1 MVTRGPLVV
10 FSGKDPAMKIKF
22 ALLAGLLAATGCAP
36 LGAQPAPSVAGTSPE
51 GSRVVLLGTG
61 GGPIARVAR
70 SQPAN
75 LLQAGGRTYLVDIGD
90 GTPRQLVRAGVPLN
104 AVDVVFLTHL
114 HFDHTAGIMGFLALD
129 WQARRRAP
137 VTFYGPP
144 GTQRLVADTLR
155 ALGSGEAIFRP
166 QLPDLPAMASVFH
179 GRDWEV
185 TAAREVYRDAGVTVR
200 AVENSHYGTMHLEPA
215 EHGINRSYSYRF
227 DMADRSVVFT
237 GDTGPS
243 HAVEDLARGADVL
256 VSEIID
262 IDAIIA
268 GLRRRQQ
275 ATGVDQ
281 QPLIDH
287 MVEEH
292 LTPENVGRMA
302 AAAGV
307 KTLVLTHFAT
317 PPGQDGFDQAAML
330 AAIRKHFS
338 GRVVFGEDLA
348 AF

>member
-1 MVTRGPLVV
+1 MRSKAIT
-10 FSGKDPAMKIKF
+10 
-22 ALLAGLLAATGCAP
+22 LAGLLVLAATMGGRIA
-36 LGAQPAPSVAGTSPE
+36 AEPAPPAAREAATASKVI
-51 GSRVVLLGTG
+51 LLGTG
-61 GGPIARVAR
+61 GGPIARVSR

-75 LLQAGGRTYLVDIGD
+75 LLQVGGKTFLIDIGD

-104 AVDVVFLTHL
+104 AVDAVFLTHL

-144 GTQRLVADTLR
+144 GTRLLVSDTLQVL
-155 ALGSGEAIFRP
+155 ASGEAIFRP
-166 QLPDLPAMASVFH
+166 QLPDLPPMASVFS
-179 GRDWEV
+179 GTDWEV
-185 TAAREVYRDAGVTVR
+185 TGPREVYRDSAVTVR

-215 EHGINRSYSYRF
+215 DHGVNRSYSYRF

-243 HAVEDLARGADVL
+243 AAVEGLARGADVL

-268 GLRRRQQ
+268 GLKRRQQ

-292 LTPENVGRMA
+292 LTPENVGRLA

-307 KTLVLTHFAT
+307 GTLVLTHFAT
-317 PPGQDGFDQAAML
+317 PPGQEGFDQAAML
-330 AAIRKHFS
+330 AAIRKHYS
-338 GRVVFGEDLA
+338 GRIVFGEDLA
-348 AF
+348 VF

>member
-1 MVTRGPLVV
+1 MMRY
-10 FSGKDPAMKIKF
+10 KAMLMAG
-22 ALLAGLLAATGCAP
+22 ALALAAAIPGAIRAADKAAP
-36 LGAQPAPSVAGTSPE
+36 AAPERHAA
-51 GSRVVLLGTG
+51 SRVVLLGTG
-61 GGPIARVAR
+61 GGPIARVGR

-75 LLQAGGRTYLVDIGD
+75 LLQVGGKTYLIDIGD
-90 GTPRQLVRAGVPLN
+90 GTPRQLARAGVALS
-104 AVDVVFLTHL
+104 AVDAVFVTHL

-137 VTFYGPP
+137 VIFFGPP
-144 GTQRLVADTLR
+144 GTRGLVDNTLR

-166 QLPDLPAMASVFH
+166 QLPDLPAMASVFS
-179 GRDWEV
+179 GQDWEV
-185 TAAREVYRDAGVTVR
+185 TAAREVFRDAGVTVR
-200 AVENSHYGTMHLEPA
+200 AVENSHYGTMHLDPA

-243 HAVEDLARGADVL
+243 RAVEDLARGADVL

-268 GLRRRQQ
+268 GLKRRQQ

-307 KTLVLTHFAT
+307 KTLVLSHFAT
-317 PPGQDGFDQAAML
+317 PPGIETFDRKAML
-330 AAIRKHFS
+330 AAIRKHFR
-338 GRVVFGEDLA
+338 GRVIFGADLTEI
-348 AF
+348 

>member
-1 MVTRGPLVV
+1 MRY
-10 FSGKDPAMKIKF
+10 KAMLMAG
-22 ALLAGLLAATGCAP
+22 ALALAAAIPGAIRAADKAASAAP
-36 LGAQPAPSVAGTSPE
+36 GKPAA
-51 GSRVVLLGTG
+51 SRVVLLGTG
-61 GGPIARVAR
+61 GGPIARVGR

-75 LLQAGGRTYLVDIGD
+75 LLQVGGKTYLIDIGD
-90 GTPRQLVRAGVPLN
+90 GTPRQLARAGVALS
-104 AVDVVFLTHL
+104 AVDAVFVTHL

-129 WQARRRAP
+129 WQARRRTP
-137 VTFYGPP
+137 VIFYGPP
-144 GTQRLVADTLR
+144 GTRGLVDNTLH

-166 QLPDLPAMASVFH
+166 QLPDLPAMASVFS
-179 GRDWEV
+179 GQDWEV
-185 TAAREVYRDAGVTVR
+185 TAAREVFRDAGVTVR
-200 AVENSHYGTMHLEPA
+200 AVENSHYGTMHLDPA

-227 DMADRSVVFT
+227 DMADHSVVFT

-243 HAVEDLARGADVL
+243 RAVEDLARGADVL

-268 GLRRRQQ
+268 GLKRRQQ

-307 KTLVLTHFAT
+307 KTLVLSHFAT
-317 PPGQDGFDQAAML
+317 PPGIETFDRKAML
-330 AAIRKHFS
+330 AAIRKHYR
-338 GRVVFGEDLA
+338 GRVIFGADLTEI
-348 AF
+348 

>member
-1 MVTRGPLVV
+1 MRIRLMT
-10 FSGKDPAMKIKF
+10 
-22 ALLAGLLAATGCAP
+22 LAGLLLAAGCASA
-36 LGAQPAPSVAGTSPE
+36 GAPAAPPAAPAPPTPGTVMA
-51 GSRVVLLGTG
+51 GSRLVLLGTG
-61 GGPIARVAR
+61 GGPIARVGR

-75 LLQAGGRTYLVDIGD
+75 LLQVGGKTYLIDIGD
-90 GTPRQLVRAGVPLN
+90 GTPRQLARAGVALS
-104 AVDVVFLTHL
+104 AVDAVFVTHL

-137 VTFYGPP
+137 VSFYGPP
-144 GTQRLVADTLR
+144 GTRGLVDNTLR

-166 QLPDLPAMASVFH
+166 QLPDLPAMASVFT
-179 GRDWEV
+179 GQDWEV

-200 AVENSHYGTMHLEPA
+200 AVENSHYGTMHLEPT

-243 HAVEDLARGADVL
+243 RAVEDLARGADVL

-268 GLRRRQQ
+268 GLKRRQQ

-292 LTPENVGRMA
+292 LTPEHVGRMA

-307 KTLVLTHFAT
+307 KTLVLSHFAT
-317 PPGQDGFDQAAML
+317 PPGIETFDRKAML
-330 AAIRKHFS
+330 TSIRKHYH
-338 GRVVFGEDLA
+338 GRVVFGADLTEI
-348 AF
+348 

>member
-1 MVTRGPLVV
+1 MQSKL
-10 FSGKDPAMKIKF
+10 KF
-22 ALLAGLLAATGCAP
+22 LAGLLLLGGAGVAS
-36 LGAQPAPSVAGTSPE
+36 LGAETVPASAQQAPAA
-51 GSRVVLLGTG
+51 SRVVLLGTG
-61 GGPIARVAR
+61 GGPIARIGR

-75 LLQAGGRTYLVDIGD
+75 LLQVGGKTYLIDIGD
-90 GTPRQLVRAGVPLN
+90 GMPRQLVRAGVPLN
-104 AVDVVFLTHL
+104 AVDAVFLTHL

-129 WQARRRAP
+129 WQARRREP
-137 VTFYGPP
+137 VHFYGPP
-144 GTQRLVADTLR
+144 GTRALVMDTLR

-166 QLPDLPAMASVFH
+166 QLPDLPAMASVFF
-179 GRDWEV
+179 GKDWDV
-185 TAAREVYRDAGVTVR
+185 TTPREVYRDGAVTVR
-200 AVENSHYGTMHLEPA
+200 AVENSHYGTMHLDPG
-215 EHGINRSYSYRF
+215 EHGVNRSYSYRF
-227 DMADRSVVFT
+227 DMADRVVVFT

-243 HAVEDLARGADVL
+243 VAVEQLARGADVL

-268 GLRRRQQ
+268 GLKRRQQ

-287 MVEEH
+287 MVQEH

-317 PPGQDGFDQAAML
+317 PPGKEDFDSAAML

-338 GRVVFGEDLA
+338 GRVVFGEDLGA
-348 AF
+348 I